1 MEVQT
6 GSACSSREDYEIY
19 ITFSAVN
26 LFISLSNVATNGFLS
41 YVLWKLKKITT
52 ISYRFIFVQSM
63 CDILVGSALLVSR
76 LVSYRISFAQFC
88 HLKAYADIVCDCLCM
103 FSGIMV
109 SLIALDRYI
118 HMRFLNQYSIWMT
131 QRRATMLI
139 ILNGSLCVIVGI
151 VQVLAYLR
159 GWHNLVLLILNCIAI
174 LLILGTSTGYFYAY
188 KSLHVRTKQVDF
200 DRSLPKNANTAR
212 PKRNPT
218 KEFLKA
224 MIAIL
229 SSFMICFTP
238 FVIMSAL
245 KFANRNQTVSEAR
258 TIIILFYISRLFV
271 CANSS
276 LNAILY
282 LSLNREL
289 RVYALHTV
297 SFGHFEYSSST
308 NPPQENTSGR
318 VARTHSSG
326 YV

>member
-1 MEVQT
+1 MEIKT
-6 GSACSSREDYEIY
+6 GSACSSLEDYEIY
-19 ITFSAVN
+19 KTFSAIN
-26 LFISLSNVATNGFLS
+26 LFISLSNVATNGLLS

-63 CDILVGSALLVSR
+63 CDILVGSALMVSR
-76 LVSYRISFAQFC
+76 LVSYRISFTQFC
-88 HLKAYADIVCDCLCM
+88 HLKTYADIVCDCLCM

-118 HMRFLNQYSIWMT
+118 HMRYLNQYSIWMT

-139 ILNGSLCVIVGI
+139 ILNGSLCLIVGI
-151 VQVLAYLR
+151 VQVLAYLG

-174 LLILGTSTGYFYAY
+174 LLIVGTSTGYLYAY
-188 KSLHVRTKQVDF
+188 KSLHLRTKQVDF
-200 DRSLPKNANTAR
+200 DRSLPKNTNRAK

-229 SSFMICFTP
+229 SAFMICFTP

-245 KFANRNQTVSEAR
+245 KFATRNQTVSE
-258 TIIILFYISRLFV
+258 TKTTIILFYISRLFV

-282 LSLNREL
+282 LTLNREL
-289 RVYALHTV
+289 RVYALHSV
-297 SFGHFEYSSST
+297 SFGHFEYSTST
-308 NPPQENTSGR
+308 NPPQENASDR
-318 VARTHSSG
+318 VACTHSSG
-326 YV
+326 CV